1 MFAEEETIAASEPS
15 LTRPGRLDARYARCA
30 DFLDD
35 EALALDE
42 HRVRDWL
49 AMLHP
54 DVDYRVPIR
63 ITRERTAGVALSDG
77 GFHFL
82 EDYDSLEN
90 RVRRLDT
97 EYAWAEDP
105 PARYRR
111 FVTNVQVFAPADSLD
126 LHARS
131 NLLLLRERR
140 DEARPEVFSARRED
154 TLRPDGD
161 RFLLARRLVLLD
173 HTVIGAPN
181 LSMFF

>member
-1 MFAEEETIAASEPS
+1 MPLAREEETTA
-15 LTRPGRLDARYARCA
+15 TTRLDRRDERYARAA

-42 HRVRDWL
+42 HRMADWL

-54 DVDYRVPIR
+54 QLDYRVPIR
-63 ITRERTAGVALSDG
+63 ITRERAAGLSLSDG
-77 GFHFL
+77 GYHFL

-97 EYAWAEDP
+97 DYAWAEDP

-111 FVTNVQVFAPADSLD
+111 FVSNVRVSAADDSDD
-126 LHARS
+126 LHVAS
-131 NLLLLRERR
+131 NLLLYRERMDDAHR
-140 DEARPEVFSARRED
+140 DLFCGRRD
-154 TLRPDGD
+154 DALRPVAD
-161 RFLLARRLVLLD
+161 RLLLVRRLVVLD
-173 HTVIGAPN
+173 HTVIASPN

>member
-1 MFAEEETIAASEPS
+1 MPPAREETTVAS
-15 LTRPGRLDARYARCA
+15 RLDRRDERYARAA

-42 HRVRDWL
+42 HRMADWL

-54 DVDYRVPIR
+54 ELDYRVPIR
-63 ITRERTAGVALSDG
+63 LTRERAAGLALSDG
-77 GFHFL
+77 GYHFL

-97 EYAWAEDP
+97 DYAWAEDP

-111 FVTNVQVFAPADSLD
+111 FVTNVRVSAVDGADDLQVA
-126 LHARS
+126 S
-131 NLLLLRERR
+131 NLLLYRERM
-140 DEARPEVFSARRED
+140 DDAHPDLFSGRRED
-154 TLRPDGD
+154 ILRPAGD
-161 RFLLARRLVLLD
+161 ALLLVRRVVVLD